1 MPDNKSS
8 FPWPRYW
15 FPEGSSDYAT
25 FVQSGY
31 LTLPSPEHSHYYPVV
46 PSQLSDLTQI
56 PVLILLG
63 EPGYGKSQALT
74 EEHNRLNSEQADDL
88 VIFCDLKT
96 FGPGDQQSL
105 QHQLLDE
112 EKFKLVEQG
121 QRLWILLDGL
131 DECTLHTP
139 ADWLIREF
147 INKIDNPERIFVR
160 ITCRASS
167 WPQLLEKSFLE
178 RWSSVTNAP
187 VKMWRLCPL
196 REEDVSTAAQL
207 SQINETEFLS
217 AIAERNVEELAA
229 LPVTLLF
236 MLKLFQQN
244 QLPRQ
249 RTDIFEKGLNLLC
262 EDSPERRK
270 AQKKSQVPADTRFLA
285 AAKMAL
291 GYILQGC
298 NGIWHGPRVDCPQG
312 LFTAREICG
321 TENYNDIQHTLDE
334 LAISE
339 TLELTGVF
347 ARLNL
352 HRFQFASRTFA
363 EFLAAWYISK
373 SKVPTP
379 QKLKLLLH
387 PDSQR
392 LIPDLHETAAW
403 FAALDADFRTWLVN
417 NEPEAALES
426 DFATLAQ
433 ADLPA
438 LVDGLLQLAVEE
450 QRQSYSWK
458 KLTKLNYPVIESK
471 LSGLIVDGTVPIIS
485 RALAIRIA
493 AACKSQSLGT
503 KLADLALNDREDFE
517 LRKLAMSCI
526 ARIDDNSK
534 TRLIPLAES
543 DHDFSLK
550 ALALSVLGPRL
561 MGAEAFFRQIS
572 PAYLETASSELR
584 YIVYEDSFLG
594 VLDANDLISG
604 LKWITQHAPIGHD
617 QFTSNR
623 LKSRLLAKAFDN
635 LNTEG
640 VVQALVDAIKA
651 LRQNYEYLFDG
662 LERNHPQNFFDN
674 TVNRRIVLTELIK
687 KVDASDV
694 WKFFSLNCFREE
706 DCSWLFHQ
714 LDNTSLES
722 ERHVIAVI
730 IDHFIRRYENRDA
743 VEEVLRRAGLD
754 VDNPDQILAKHLAW
768 LIYPM
773 SLTDEETI
781 RAKTQYWENK
791 TLMAELNQPRQAQT
805 LPNPPEFY
813 INTHLAACEAGDFNR
828 WANLVTSLALDED
841 GSQVFEHDPD
851 SLPGWQMADDTRR
864 SRIAEVAINYLESS
878 EPPDDEIL
886 LQNSRTLAQA
896 ACGLAV
902 AIVADTNNLQRL
914 SNENLS
920 RWCLVVVTHF
930 FEHKTQQRV
939 FRKLR
944 SIVPEAFDIAV
955 VKRADQEA
963 KAGNVHILNSCEGIW
978 HPSFLQH
985 LAVSRL
991 NSLAWPFY
999 SRLRLAELLIHNN
1012 VNGVIE
1018 QLINWVGNDSDS
1030 SNRCA
1035 VAKTLFLNALTQTWP
1050 ILQKI
1055 LTDEIELAQKVILAV
1070 ADSAWRTTSI
1080 YSKLDVEQLGWLY
1093 DRIRSLFPPSEDPPT
1108 PNGVFTPYPRLEVV
1122 QFRDSI
1128 VGWLVGLATPAAI
1141 KELDRICEVYPESS
1155 WLIRAKADAC
1165 KNLWRQERTQLSFAE
1180 SIRLLTDA
1188 NASVVIN
1195 SRQLMIVVEEAL
1207 QRFAHEA
1214 QHGSPPLVTFLWDEK
1229 QSKPFSEQR
1238 LSDFLK
1244 FYLDREWR
1252 GGRII
1257 INREVEIRN
1266 LHDFGIGERTDL
1278 LVQAISPDGNAYQ
1291 PHPCVV
1297 IEVKPNNKAKP
1308 EKDIPDQLVGK
1319 YLDNESR
1326 TCGIYLVGWFGK
1338 SRYTIESLRESANQ
1352 YAVDNTTDKI
1362 KVNSLILDLSHPLQT
1377 GKEPHQAIG

>member
-1 MPDNKSS
+1 MSNNKSS

-15 FPEGSSDYAT
+15 FPEGNSEYAT

-31 LTLPSPEHSHYYPVV
+31 LTLPSPEYSHYYPAI
-46 PSQLSDLTQI
+46 PSQLSGLTQI

-74 EEHNRLNSEQADDL
+74 EEHSRLNSEHADDL

-112 EKFKLVEQG
+112 KKLKLVEQG

-131 DECTLHTP
+131 DECTLHSP

-147 INKIDNPERIFVR
+147 INKIDHPEQVFVR

-167 WPQLLEKSFLE
+167 WPQLLEKAFTE
-178 RWSSVTNAP
+178 RWSSVTNTP
-187 VKMWRLCPL
+187 VKIWRLCPL
-196 REEDVSTAAQL
+196 REEDVSIAAQL

-229 LPVTLLF
+229 IPVTLLF

-262 EDSPERRK
+262 EDSPERQK
-270 AQKKSQVPADTRFLA
+270 SQKKSQVSADTRFLA

-298 NGIWHGPRVDCPQG
+298 NGIWHGSRVDCHQG
-312 LFTAREICG
+312 LFTVKAIVG

-347 ARLNL
+347 TRLDL

-373 SKVPTP
+373 SKVPTS

-387 PDSQR
+387 PESQR

-403 FAALDADFRTWLVN
+403 LSALDADFRTWLVN
-417 NEPEAALES
+417 HEPEAALEA

-458 KLTKLNYPVIESK
+458 RLTKLNYPGIESK
-471 LSGLIVDGTVPIIS
+471 LSRLIADGTAPIFS
-485 RALAIRIA
+485 RAVAIRIA
-493 AACKSQSLGT
+493 AACKPQSLGT
-503 KLADLALNDREDFE
+503 ELAELALNDREDVD

-543 DHDFSLK
+543 DHDLSLK
-550 ALALSVLGPRL
+550 AIALSVLGPRL

-584 YIVYEDSFLG
+584 YIVYKDSFLG

-617 QFTSNR
+617 QFISNR

-640 VVQALVDAIKA
+640 VAQALVDAIKA

-662 LERNHPQNFFDN
+662 LERNHTQNFFDD
-674 TVNRRIVLTELIK
+674 TVNRRIVLAELIK

-694 WKFFSLNCFREE
+694 WKFFSLNCFWEE
-706 DCSWLFHQ
+706 DCSWLFNQ

-730 IDHFIRRYENRDA
+730 ISHFIRRYENRDA

-754 VDNPDQILAKHLAW
+754 VGNPDPILAKYLAW
-768 LIYPM
+768 LIFPM
-773 SLTDEETI
+773 DLTDEETI
-781 RAKTQYWENK
+781 RVKTQYWEHK
-791 TLMAELNQPRQAQT
+791 DLMAEINQPRQAQS
-805 LPNPPEFY
+805 LANPPEFY
-813 INTHLAACEAGDFNR
+813 IKTNLVTCEAGDFNR
-828 WANLVTSLALDED
+828 WANLVASLELDED
-841 GSQVFEHDPD
+841 GSQVFGHDPD
-851 SLPGWQMADDTRR
+851 SLPGWQIADDTLR
-864 SRIAEVAINYLESS
+864 SRIAEVAINYLERA
-878 EPPDDEIL
+878 EPPDEEIL
-886 LQNSRTLAQA
+886 LQNSRTRVQA

-902 AIVADTNNLQRL
+902 AIVADTDNLKRL

-930 FEHKTQQRV
+930 FEHETQQRV

-955 VKRADQEA
+955 LKRADQEA
-963 KAGNVHILNSCEGIW
+963 KAGNVQILDSCEEIW
-978 HPSFLQH
+978 HPNFLLQ

-991 NSLAWPFY
+991 THSDWPFY
-999 SRLRLAELLIHNN
+999 CRLRLAELLIRNK
-1012 VNGVIE
+1012 VEGVIE
-1018 QLINWVGNDSDS
+1018 QLIDWLTIEQDS
-1030 SNRCA
+1030 SNRCSI
-1035 VAKTLFLNALTQTWP
+1035 VKTLLLNALIQTWS
-1050 ILQKI
+1050 ILQKL
-1055 LTDEIELAQKVILAV
+1055 LTDETELAQEVILAV
-1070 ADSAWRTTSI
+1070 ADNTWRTTSV

-1093 DRIRSLFPPSEDPPT
+1093 DRIQGLFPPLEDPPT

-1122 QFRDSI
+1122 QFRDGI

-1141 KELDRICEVYPESS
+1141 KELDRICKAYPDSP

-1180 SIRLLTDA
+1180 SIRLLSDPNST
-1188 NASVVIN
+1188 VVRD
-1195 SRQLMIVVEEAL
+1195 SQELMVATKEAL
-1207 QRFAHEA
+1207 ERFAHEA
-1214 QHGSPPLVTFLWDEK
+1214 LHGSPPLTVFLWNGNK
-1229 QSKPFSEQR
+1229 TKVPVSEQK

-1252 GGRII
+1252 GRRII

-1266 LHDFGIGERTDL
+1266 WRDFGIGERTDIL
-1278 LVQAISPDGNAYQ
+1278 IQAHTPNGDSA
-1291 PHPCVV
+1291 CVV
-1297 IEVKPNNKAKP
+1297 IEVKVDNNVKP
-1308 EKDIPDQLVGK
+1308 EDIPEQLVGK
-1319 YLDNESR
+1319 YLDSEAK

-1338 SRYTIESLRESANQ
+1338 SRCTIEKLRENADQ
-1352 YAVDNTTDKI
+1352 YAADNSTDKI
-1362 KVNSLILDLSHPLQT
+1362 KVNSLILDLSHPLL
-1377 GKEPHQAIG
+1377 

>member
-15 FPEGSSDYAT
+15 FSEGSSDYAT

-74 EEHNRLNSEQADDL
+74 EEHNRLNSEHADDL

-112 EKFKLVEQG
+112 KKLKLVEQG

-147 INKIDNPERIFVR
+147 ITKIGNPERVFVR

-217 AIAERNVEELAA
+217 AVAERNVEELAA

-270 AQKKSQVPADTRFLA
+270 AQKKSQVPADTRFFA

-298 NGIWHGPRVDCPQG
+298 NGIWHGPKVDCPQG

-321 TENYNDIQHTLDE
+321 TENYNDIQHNLDE
-334 LAISE
+334 LSISE

-347 ARLNL
+347 ARLDL

-363 EFLAAWYISK
+363 EFLAAWYVSK
-373 SKVPTP
+373 SRVPTS

-387 PDSQR
+387 PESQR

-403 FAALDADFRTWLVN
+403 LAALDAGFRIWLVN
-417 NEPEAALES
+417 HEPEAALEA

-458 KLTKLNYPVIESK
+458 KLTKLNYPGIESK

-503 KLADLALNDREDFE
+503 ELADLALNDREDFE
-517 LRKLAMSCI
+517 LRKLAMLAI
-526 ARIDDNSK
+526 QDMADIYK

-543 DHDFSLK
+543 DHDLSIK
-550 ALALSVLGPRL
+550 AIALLVVKPKL
-561 MGAEAFFRQIS
+561 MGAEAFFNQIS

-584 YIVYEDSFLG
+584 YVVYEDSFLG
-594 VLDANDLISG
+594 MLDANGLISG
-604 LKWITQHAPIGHD
+604 LKWVTQHAPIGHD

-640 VVQALVDAIKA
+640 VAQALVDAIKA
-651 LRQNYEYLFDG
+651 LRQHYEFLFDG
-662 LERNHPQNFFDN
+662 LERNHPQNFFDD
-674 TVNRRIVLTELIK
+674 TVNRRIVLAELIK
-687 KVDASDV
+687 KVDASDI
-694 WKFFSLNCFREE
+694 WKFFSLNCFREV
-706 DCSWLFHQ
+706 DCSWVFNQ

-730 IDHFIRRYENRDA
+730 IDHFIRRYETRNA

-754 VDNPDQILAKHLAW
+754 VNNPDPILAKHLAW
-768 LIYPM
+768 LISSM
-773 SLTDEETI
+773 DLTSEETI
-781 RAKTQYWENK
+781 RLKAQFWGNK
-791 TLMAELNQPRQAQT
+791 TLMAELNQPRQAQS

-813 INTHLAACEAGDFNR
+813 IKTNLIACEAGDFNR
-828 WANLVTSLALDED
+828 WANLITSLGLDED
-841 GSQVFEHDPD
+841 GSQVFAHDPD
-851 SLPGWQMADDTRR
+851 SLPGWQIADDTLR
-864 SRIAEVAINYLESS
+864 SRIAEVAINYLERS
-878 EPPDDEIL
+878 EPPNEAIL
-886 LQNSRTLAQA
+886 LQNSRTLAQV

-914 SNENLS
+914 SNENLN

-930 FEHKTQQRV
+930 FEHETQQRI

-955 VKRADQEA
+955 LKQVDQEA
-963 KAGNVHILNSCEGIW
+963 KVGNVQILNSCEEIW
-978 HPSFLQH
+978 HPSFLQQ
-985 LAVSRL
+985 LAVCRL
-991 NSLAWPFY
+991 NHYEWPFY
-999 SRLRLAELLIHNN
+999 SRLRLAELLIRHK
-1012 VNGVIE
+1012 VEGVIE
-1018 QLINWVGNDSDS
+1018 QLIDWLTIEQDS
-1030 SNRCA
+1030 SNRCSI
-1035 VAKTLFLNALTQTWP
+1035 VKTLFLNALIQTWP
-1050 ILQKI
+1050 ILQKQ
-1055 LTDEIELAQKVILAV
+1055 LADETELAQQAILAV
-1070 ADSAWRTTSI
+1070 ADNAWRTTSV

-1141 KELDRICEVYPESS
+1141 KELDRICQAYPDSP

-1180 SIRLLTDA
+1180 SIRLLSDPNST
-1188 NASVVIN
+1188 VVRD
-1195 SRQLMIVVEEAL
+1195 SQELMVATKEAL
-1207 QRFAHEA
+1207 ERFAHEA
-1214 QHGSPPLVTFLWDEK
+1214 QQGSPPLIVFLWNGN
-1229 QSKPFSEQR
+1229 KPRAPVSEQK

-1252 GGRII
+1252 GRRII

-1266 LHDFGIGERTDL
+1266 WRDFGIGDRTDIL
-1278 LVQAISPDGNAYQ
+1278 IQAHTPNGDSA
-1291 PHPCVV
+1291 CVV
-1297 IEVKPNNKAKP
+1297 IEVKVDKNVKP
-1308 EKDIPDQLVGK
+1308 EDIPEQLVGK
-1319 YLDNESR
+1319 YLDSESR

-1338 SRYTIESLRESANQ
+1338 SRYTIESLRESADQ
-1352 YAVDNTTDKI
+1352 YAADNSTDKI